1 MEGSDGLNKKLNTFL
16 FTYRITALSTTSVLP
31 TELLMNRKLN
41 SKLNIIKPGAEF
53 TKEYF
58 HLRLLV
64 SLTRVT
70 KFGFEILALVING
83 YWEQF
88 CIVQVSHLTTH

>member
-31 TELLMNRKLN
+31 AELLMNRKLN
-41 SKLNIIKPGAEF
+41 SELNIIKPGAEF

-64 SLTRVT
+64 SLKRVT
-70 KFGFEILALVING
+70 KFGFKILALVING

-88 CIVQVSHLTTH
+88 CIVQVSYLTTH